1 MSFKTP
7 TQQWELIRK
16 GAAEIIPEEELLEK
30 LERSYKENRPLTVKA
45 GFDPTAPDI
54 HLGHTVLLR
63 KLRHFQ
69 ILGHRVV
76 FLIGDFTALIG
87 DPTGRNKTRAPL
99 TKEQILKNTETYKS
113 QVFKILDPEKTVVEF
128 NSRWLGQMDLEDMI
142 RLTSKYTVARILE
155 RDDYLKRYKA
165 GIPIGLHEFLYPLLQ
180 AYDSVALKA
189 DVELGGTDQKF
200 NLLVGREI
208 QKEFDLR
215 PQTILTMPILEGLD
229 GVHKMSKSL
238 GNYIGIQDSP
248 SEMVGK
254 VMSISD
260 DLMWRY
266 YELLTDLTPTAIEE
280 MKEAASSGKSNPR
293 DLKLRLG
300 GMIVSDFWGEGKG
313 KEAVEEFLRV
323 FSKKELPDELPE
335 VHSPDRT
342 PTLLQ
347 VLNTALPDL
356 SNAELKRLAK
366 SGAITLDGEKASDLQ
381 ALLSLDQPRI
391 LKVGKKSFPIVIAR
405 KP

>member
-7 TQQWELIRK
+7 AQQWELIRK

-280 MKEAASSGKSNPR
+280 MKEAASTGKSNPR

-342 PTLLQ
+342 PSLLQ
-347 VLNTALPDL
+347 LLNTALPDL

-391 LKVGKKSFPIVIAR
+391 LKVGKKSFFRIL
-405 KP
+405 

>member
-7 TQQWELIRK
+7 AQQWELIRK
-16 GAAEIIPEEELLEK
+16 GVAEIIPEEELLEK

-128 NSRWLGQMDLEDMI
+128 NSKWLGQMNLEDMI

-280 MKEAASSGKSNPR
+280 MKEAASTGKSNPR

-347 VLNTALPDL
+347 LLNTALPDL

-391 LKVGKKSFPIVIAR
+391 LKVGKKSFFRIL
-405 KP
+405 

>member
-128 NSRWLGQMDLEDMI
+128 NSKWLGQMNLEDMI

-280 MKEAASSGKSNPR
+280 MKEAASTGKSNPR

-342 PTLLQ
+342 PSLLQ
-347 VLNTALPDL
+347 LLNTALPDL

-391 LKVGKKSFPIVIAR
+391 LKVGKKSFFRIL
-405 KP
+405 

>member
-7 TQQWELIRK
+7 AQQWELIRK
-16 GAAEIIPEEELLEK
+16 GVAEIIPEEELLEK

-280 MKEAASSGKSNPR
+280 MKEAASTGKSNPR

-342 PTLLQ
+342 PSLLQ
-347 VLNTALPDL
+347 LLNTALPDL

-391 LKVGKKSFPIVIAR
+391 LKVGKKSFFRIL
-405 KP
+405 

>member
-165 GIPIGLHEFLYPLLQ
+165 GIPIGLHEFLYPILQ

-391 LKVGKKSFPIVIAR
+391 LKVGKKSFFRIL
-405 KP
+405 

>member
-128 NSRWLGQMDLEDMI
+128 NSKWLGQMNLEDMI

-280 MKEAASSGKSNPR
+280 MKEAASTGKSNPR

-391 LKVGKKSFPIVIAR
+391 LKVGKKSFFRIL
-405 KP
+405 

>member
-165 GIPIGLHEFLYPLLQ
+165 GIPIGLHEFLYPILQ

-280 MKEAASSGKSNPR
+280 MKEAASTGKSNPR

-342 PTLLQ
+342 PSLLQ
-347 VLNTALPDL
+347 LLNTALPDL

-391 LKVGKKSFPIVIAR
+391 LKVGKKSFFRIL
-405 KP
+405 

>member
-7 TQQWELIRK
+7 TLQWELIRK

-280 MKEAASSGKSNPR
+280 MKEAASTGKSNPR

-347 VLNTALPDL
+347 LLNTALPDL
-356 SNAELKRLAK
+356 SNGELKRLAK

-391 LKVGKKSFPIVIAR
+391 LKVGKKSFFRIL
-405 KP
+405 

>member
-63 KLRHFQ
+63 KMRHFQ

-128 NSRWLGQMDLEDMI
+128 NSKWLGQMNLEDMI

-391 LKVGKKSFPIVIAR
+391 LKVGKKSFFRIL
-405 KP
+405 

>member
-7 TQQWELIRK
+7 AQQWELIRK

-128 NSRWLGQMDLEDMI
+128 NSKWLGQMNLEDMI

-391 LKVGKKSFPIVIAR
+391 LKVGKKSFFRIL
-405 KP
+405 

>member
-280 MKEAASSGKSNPR
+280 MKEAASTGKSNPR

-342 PTLLQ
+342 PSLLQ
-347 VLNTALPDL
+347 LLNTALPDL

-391 LKVGKKSFPIVIAR
+391 LKVGKKSFFRIL
-405 KP
+405 

>member
-128 NSRWLGQMDLEDMI
+128 NSKWLGQMNLEDMI

-391 LKVGKKSFPIVIAR
+391 LKVGKKSFFRIL
-405 KP
+405 

>member
-7 TQQWELIRK
+7 AQQWELIRK
-16 GAAEIIPEEELLEK
+16 GVAEIIPEEELLEK

-63 KLRHFQ
+63 KMRHFQ

-128 NSRWLGQMDLEDMI
+128 NSKWLGQMNLEDMI

-342 PTLLQ
+342 PSLLQ
-347 VLNTALPDL
+347 LLNTALPDL

-391 LKVGKKSFPIVIAR
+391 LKVGKKSFFRIL
-405 KP
+405 

>member
-7 TQQWELIRK
+7 AQQWELIRK

-30 LERSYKENRPLTVKA
+30 LERSYKENRPLTDKA

-128 NSRWLGQMDLEDMI
+128 NSKWLGQMNLEDMI

-391 LKVGKKSFPIVIAR
+391 LKVGKKSFFRIL
-405 KP
+405 

>member
-7 TQQWELIRK
+7 AQQWELIRK

-30 LERSYKENRPLTVKA
+30 LERSYKENRPLTDKA
-45 GFDPTAPDI
+45 GFDTTAPDI

-63 KLRHFQ
+63 KLTHFQ
-69 ILGHRVV
+69 IHCHRFV

-128 NSRWLGQMDLEDMI
+128 NSKWLGQMNLEDMI

-391 LKVGKKSFPIVIAR
+391 LKVGKKSFFRIL
-405 KP
+405 

>member
-1 MSFKTP
+1 
-7 TQQWELIRK
+7 
-16 GAAEIIPEEELLEK
+16 
-30 LERSYKENRPLTVKA
+30 
-45 GFDPTAPDI
+45 
-54 HLGHTVLLR
+54 
-63 KLRHFQ
+63 
-69 ILGHRVV
+69 
-76 FLIGDFTALIG
+76 
-87 DPTGRNKTRAPL
+87 
-99 TKEQILKNTETYKS
+99 
-113 QVFKILDPEKTVVEF
+113 
-128 NSRWLGQMDLEDMI
+128 
-142 RLTSKYTVARILE
+142 
-155 RDDYLKRYKA
+155 
-165 GIPIGLHEFLYPLLQ
+165 
-180 AYDSVALKA
+180 
-189 DVELGGTDQKF
+189 
-200 NLLVGREI
+200 
-208 QKEFDLR
+208 
-215 PQTILTMPILEGLD
+215 
-229 GVHKMSKSL
+229 MSKSL

-391 LKVGKKSFPIVIAR
+391 LKVGKKSFFRIL
-405 KP
+405 

>member
-7 TQQWELIRK
+7 AQQWELIRK

-128 NSRWLGQMDLEDMI
+128 NSKWLGQMNLEDMI

-313 KEAVEEFLRV
+313 EEAVEEFLRV

-391 LKVGKKSFPIVIAR
+391 LKVGKKSFFRIL
-405 KP
+405 

>member
-391 LKVGKKSFPIVIAR
+391 LKVGKKSFFRIL
-405 KP
+405 

>member
-1 MSFKTP
+1 MSIKTP
-7 TQQWELIRK
+7 AQQWELIRK

-128 NSRWLGQMDLEDMI
+128 NSKWLGQMNLEDMI

-391 LKVGKKSFPIVIAR
+391 LKVGKKSFFRIL
-405 KP
+405 

>member
-7 TQQWELIRK
+7 AQQWELIRK

-128 NSRWLGQMDLEDMI
+128 NSKWLGQMNLEDMI

-280 MKEAASSGKSNPR
+280 MKEAASTGKSNPR

-342 PTLLQ
+342 PSLLQ
-347 VLNTALPDL
+347 LLNTALPDL

-391 LKVGKKSFPIVIAR
+391 LKVGKKSFFRIL
-405 KP
+405 

>member
-7 TQQWELIRK
+7 AQQWELIRK

-128 NSRWLGQMDLEDMI
+128 NSKWLGQMNLEDMI

-280 MKEAASSGKSNPR
+280 MKEAASTGKSNPR

-335 VHSPDRT
+335 VHSPHRT

-391 LKVGKKSFPIVIAR
+391 LKVGKKSFFRIL
-405 KP
+405 

>member
-7 TQQWELIRK
+7 AQQWELIRK
-16 GAAEIIPEEELLEK
+16 GVAEIIPEEELLEK

-391 LKVGKKSFPIVIAR
+391 LKVGKKSFFRIL
-405 KP
+405 

>member
-7 TQQWELIRK
+7 AQQWELIRK

-391 LKVGKKSFPIVIAR
+391 LKVGKKSFFRIL
-405 KP
+405 

>member
-128 NSRWLGQMDLEDMI
+128 NSKWLGQMDLEDMI

-280 MKEAASSGKSNPR
+280 MKEAASTGKSNPR

-347 VLNTALPDL
+347 LLNTALPDL

-391 LKVGKKSFPIVIAR
+391 LKVGKKSFFRIL
-405 KP
+405 

>member
-280 MKEAASSGKSNPR
+280 MKEAASTGKSNPR

-347 VLNTALPDL
+347 LLNTALPDL

-391 LKVGKKSFPIVIAR
+391 LKVGKKSFFRIL
-405 KP
+405 

>member
-7 TQQWELIRK
+7 AQQWELIRK

-63 KLRHFQ
+63 KMRHFQ

-128 NSRWLGQMDLEDMI
+128 NSKWLGQMNLEDMI

-280 MKEAASSGKSNPR
+280 MKEAASTGKSNPR

-342 PTLLQ
+342 PSLLQ
-347 VLNTALPDL
+347 LLNTALPDL

-391 LKVGKKSFPIVIAR
+391 LKVGKKSFFRIL
-405 KP
+405 

>member
-280 MKEAASSGKSNPR
+280 MKEAASTGKSNPR

-391 LKVGKKSFPIVIAR
+391 LKVGKKSFFRIL
-405 KP
+405 

>member
-7 TQQWELIRK
+7 AQQWELIRK

-128 NSRWLGQMDLEDMI
+128 NSKWLGQMNLEDMI

-342 PTLLQ
+342 PTLFQ
-347 VLNTALPDL
+347 VLNTALPAL

-391 LKVGKKSFPIVIAR
+391 LKVGKKSFFRIL
-405 KP
+405 

>member
-7 TQQWELIRK
+7 AQQWELIRK

-128 NSRWLGQMDLEDMI
+128 NSKWLGQMNLEDMI

-335 VHSPDRT
+335 VHSPGRT

-391 LKVGKKSFPIVIAR
+391 LKVGKKSFFRIL
-405 KP
+405 

>member
-7 TQQWELIRK
+7 AQQWELIRK

-128 NSRWLGQMDLEDMI
+128 NSKWLGQMNLEDMI

-165 GIPIGLHEFLYPLLQ
+165 GIPIGLLEFLYPLLQ

-391 LKVGKKSFPIVIAR
+391 LKVGKKSFFRIL
-405 KP
+405 

>member
-7 TQQWELIRK
+7 AQQWELIRK
-16 GAAEIIPEEELLEK
+16 GVAEIIPEEELLEK

-128 NSRWLGQMDLEDMI
+128 NSKWLGQMNLEDMI

-391 LKVGKKSFPIVIAR
+391 LKVGKKSFFRIL
-405 KP
+405 

>member
-113 QVFKILDPEKTVVEF
+113 QVFKSLDPEKTVVEF
-128 NSRWLGQMDLEDMI
+128 NSKWLGQMNLEDMI

-200 NLLVGREI
+200 N
-208 QKEFDLR
+208 
-215 PQTILTMPILEGLD
+215 
-229 GVHKMSKSL
+229 
-238 GNYIGIQDSP
+238 
-248 SEMVGK
+248 
-254 VMSISD
+254 
-260 DLMWRY
+260 
-266 YELLTDLTPTAIEE
+266 
-280 MKEAASSGKSNPR
+280 
-293 DLKLRLG
+293 
-300 GMIVSDFWGEGKG
+300 
-313 KEAVEEFLRV
+313 
-323 FSKKELPDELPE
+323 
-335 VHSPDRT
+335 
-342 PTLLQ
+342 
-347 VLNTALPDL
+347 
-356 SNAELKRLAK
+356 
-366 SGAITLDGEKASDLQ
+366 
-381 ALLSLDQPRI
+381 
-391 LKVGKKSFPIVIAR
+391 
-405 KP
+405 